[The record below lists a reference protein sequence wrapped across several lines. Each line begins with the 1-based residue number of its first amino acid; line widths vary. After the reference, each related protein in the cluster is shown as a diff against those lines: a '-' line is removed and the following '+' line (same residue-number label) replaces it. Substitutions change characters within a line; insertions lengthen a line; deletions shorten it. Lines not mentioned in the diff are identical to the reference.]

1 MEKLYEKTGMRGAR
15 VDASPD
21 ETKEA
26 GIDFVMPKDQ
36 SIGIIKVVGVGGG
49 GCNAVRNMWLEGIE
63 NVTFLVCNTDS
74 QQLVNCP
81 VPVKLQLGDEGLG
94 AGGDPDKG
102 RDEAEKS
109 LERIREMFSDGTKM
123 AFVTASMGGGTGTGA
138 GPVVARVAKEMG
150 ILTIGIVTI
159 PFAFEGRQKIMKAL
173 RGLEAMRENVDA
185 LLVVQNDKLT
195 GCGALRIAPQASRVP
210 MKTQFKEADNILKD
224 AAKSISELITLHT
237 DGDIN
242 LDFRDVET
250 TMKNGGDAIMAAG
263 RASGEHRVERAIIE
277 ALDSPLLYGG
287 DIGKARRILF
297 DIYTSDEEPLYM
309 DEMQEITDFMNQL
322 NPDIDVIWGTS
333 TDNSLGKDVKVII
346 LAAGMVGQMRAEPAA
361 AEDKS
366 EAYLEALMHELY
378 KPRRQWGQQ
387 VLFDDEDEPAA
398 YGSGRDDSSRGD
410 SLSGKD
416 SEPAEGED
424 LDRSSGSSGITDP
437 QAQPRT
443 FLERAKDWLM
453 SLTVE

>member
-1 MEKLYEKTGMRGAR
+1 MKQLTGRAGNTVFQPVTDLR
-15 VDASPD
+15 D
-21 ETKEA
+21 EHEA
-26 GIDFVMPKDQ
+26 GIEFNMPKDT

-63 NVTFLVCNTDS
+63 NVTFLACNTDS
-74 QQLVNCP
+74 QQLVHCP
-81 VPVKLQLGDEGLG
+81 VPVKLQLGEDGLG
-94 AGGDPDKG
+94 AGGNPDKG
-102 RDEAEKS
+102 RAEAEKS
-109 LERIREMFSDGTKM
+109 LERIKTMLDDGTKM

-138 GPVVARVAKEMG
+138 APVVARVAKEMG

-173 RGLEAMRENVDA
+173 QGLEAMRENVDA

-195 GCGALRIAPQASRVP
+195 GSGTKMVDGAPVRVP
-210 MKTQFKEADNILKD
+210 MKAQFKEADNILKD

-263 RASGEHRVERAIIE
+263 RASGELRVERAIVE

-287 DIGKARRILF
+287 DIGRAKRILF

-309 DEMQEITDFMNQL
+309 DEMQEVADFMNQL
-322 NPDIDVIWGTS
+322 DPDIDVIWGTS

-346 LAAGMVGQMRAEPAA
+346 LAAGMAGQMKEPAVQGA
-361 AEDKS
+361 KDD
-366 EAYLEALMHELY
+366 AYLDALMKELY
-378 KPRRQWGQQ
+378 KPRRKWGEQL
-387 VLFDDEDEPAA
+387 LFSEEETGHDDVAAAEAEKRHEPEEEEVEEPA
-398 YGSGRDDSSRGD
+398 
-410 SLSGKD
+410 LSEAAEDTAEK
-416 SEPAEGED
+416 PAH
-424 LDRSSGSSGITDP
+424 LS
-437 QAQPRT
+437 
-443 FLERAKDWLM
+443 FLERAKAWLM
-453 SLTVE
+453 RLTEEEG